1 MRVELTIPGRFPGMN
16 DYVRACKQPQARA
29 RMKRECDEMVTWACV
44 RAACPSFR
52 PPVAVTV
59 DCYERDG
66 RRDPDNVQG
75 MARKFV
81 LDGLQKAGVL
91 ENDSRRWVPVPPP
104 GRVEVDRDDPRVV
117 VTIEGECA

>member
-1 MRVELTIPGRFPGMN
+1 MN

-29 RMKRECDEMVTWACV
+29 RMKRECDEMVMWACV
-44 RAACPSFR
+44 RAACPGFR

-59 DCYERDG
+59 DCYER
-66 RRDPDNVQG
+66 
-75 MARKFV
+75 
-81 LDGLQKAGVL
+81 DGLQKAGVL